1 MSQLEQIKKQHQKGL
16 LKKAID
22 GYQGYLKNNP
32 NDDDAH
38 FALALAYK
46 DNKSF
51 EPALKAVNAAIKLAP
66 AAERYHQFKGQMHMA
81 LGQTDEAE
89 KAFRTS
95 LKHNPNLY
103 FSYLALGDIYLI
115 REQYQAAEEQY
126 RLAMRVHQEAAPGA
140 VKLAKLMLLTGRN
153 EEADS
158 VLQAAALHQPND
170 PEIKLYQGVVCLERG
185 ELAYGEMHFKK
196 LLEDQPNYL
205 IAKAFLAIS
214 IINHDQKQAAK
225 LLNELI
231 DSKQQSPEL
240 MAATAMLSFKQKHFQ
255 EAADYLLSVCRSSLA
270 YPSWFITLSQTLV
283 AMNRLDE
290 AQQVLQRLL
299 QRSENDKALV
309 MLAMIDIRQSKY
321 DQALKRLEDIDQD
334 SPHHPAAMKQIMQAH
349 YLSQQWSPTIQAA
362 NSLLADNPAN
372 KEAVVAKAYALSR
385 LSQSDQ
391 AIETLKQALANEE
404 LSEDSADLHLYAGLL
419 LDDAGDYDAAWQHFS
434 AQAGDDPKP
443 VSLLSQAAEKTVQK
457 WPSAD
462 RQQQPVF
469 VFSDTATGHA
479 AFIDRLYHHGITA
492 LTDRFRPSARLDLFS
507 QQWQL
512 EDVANLPEA
521 RCHLLR
527 KKYFQHLKR
536 VHQQGPCTDFIPMT
550 AMNMA
555 LIKKIFPGAAVI
567 ILDRNLPDRH
577 LHQQVFANSR
587 YSATDFRSL
596 KNQLIAMNPN
606 IHLFD
611 IDSLMANET
620 PVLATLGQLFDQEI
634 SAWTAP
640 ETPPMDRLMLPKN
653 SWKAYRDHL
662 QIPA

>member
-321 DQALKRLEDIDQD
+321 DQALNRLEDIDQD

-362 NSLLADNPAN
+362 DSLLADNPAN

-606 IHLFD
+606 IHLLD
-611 IDSLMANET
+611 IDSLMANEA

>member
-299 QRSENDKALV
+299 QRAENDKALV

-321 DQALKRLEDIDQD
+321 DQALNRLEDIDQD

-536 VHQQGPCTDFIPMT
+536 IHHQGPCADFIPMT

-606 IHLFD
+606 IHLLD
-611 IDSLMANET
+611 IDSLMANEA

>member
-1 MSQLEQIKKQHQKGL
+1 M
-16 LKKAID
+16 
-22 GYQGYLKNNP
+22 
-32 NDDDAH
+32 
-38 FALALAYK
+38 
-46 DNKSF
+46 
-51 EPALKAVNAAIKLAP
+51 
-66 AAERYHQFKGQMHMA
+66 
-81 LGQTDEAE
+81 
-89 KAFRTS
+89 
-95 LKHNPNLY
+95 
-103 FSYLALGDIYLI
+103 
-115 REQYQAAEEQY
+115 
-126 RLAMRVHQEAAPGA
+126 
-140 VKLAKLMLLTGRN
+140 
-153 EEADS
+153 
-158 VLQAAALHQPND
+158 
-170 PEIKLYQGVVCLERG
+170 
-185 ELAYGEMHFKK
+185 
-196 LLEDQPNYL
+196 
-205 IAKAFLAIS
+205 
-214 IINHDQKQAAK
+214 
-225 LLNELI
+225 
-231 DSKQQSPEL
+231 
-240 MAATAMLSFKQKHFQ
+240 
-255 EAADYLLSVCRSSLA
+255 
-270 YPSWFITLSQTLV
+270 
-283 AMNRLDE
+283 
-290 AQQVLQRLL
+290 
-299 QRSENDKALV
+299 
-309 MLAMIDIRQSKY
+309 
-321 DQALKRLEDIDQD
+321 
-334 SPHHPAAMKQIMQAH
+334 
-349 YLSQQWSPTIQAA
+349 
-362 NSLLADNPAN
+362 
-372 KEAVVAKAYALSR
+372 
-385 LSQSDQ
+385 
-391 AIETLKQALANEE
+391 
-404 LSEDSADLHLYAGLL
+404 

-443 VSLLSQAAEKTVQK
+443 VSVLSQAAEKTVQK

-536 VHQQGPCTDFIPMT
+536 IHHQGPCADFIPMT

-606 IHLFD
+606 IHLLD
-611 IDSLMANET
+611 IDSLMANEA